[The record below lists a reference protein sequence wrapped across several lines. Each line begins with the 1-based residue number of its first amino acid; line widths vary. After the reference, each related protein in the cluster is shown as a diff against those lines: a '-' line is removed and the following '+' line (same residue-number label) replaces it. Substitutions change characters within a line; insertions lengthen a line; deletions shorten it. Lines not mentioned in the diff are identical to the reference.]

1 MIVKMKKLT
10 LLCTRSSQ
18 EKTLA
23 ALRDLGVVHLQHV
36 QPPEGGDLE
45 KARDHFAHLQ
55 RALEVLPKH
64 PHATPSGKTAYET
77 VQAVWDLIHRKQA
90 LTEQIEMLDME
101 VRRYEPFG
109 SFSPETVRE
118 LTVKGISVKLYKA
131 PAKVRLEVPGGAS
144 MVELSRTRNT
154 VCFAL
159 IGRDGITVDAEEIPL
174 PAQSLADMR
183 KQIETLRTESERTD
197 VEFHSYAGDRAAVAA
212 LAEEAMDSVHY
223 LEARAGMGSAEEVVY
238 LRGFFPCEK
247 ESSVRQTA
255 EASGWAAMIYDVT
268 SEDNPPTLLRNPK
281 WVSPIQAVFKI
292 IGVTPG
298 YHEVD
303 ISAFFLLFLSLFF
316 AMLVGDAG
324 YGLLFL
330 GLTLFAK
337 RRFCKLP
344 QQGFNL
350 LLITSTCTIIWGTL
364 TGVWFGMADLPAVL
378 GQLKIGWLTGDRANE
393 NIMLLCFFIGAVH
406 LTIAHAWNTLR
417 IINSWQALAQ
427 LGWIGSTWTMFFT
440 ARTMVL
446 YYPFPPVMGWVM
458 AVSVVLIVLF
468 MNPVHKIKSEWFNY
482 AVLPLSIV
490 SNFTDVV
497 SYLRLFAV
505 GSAGFAVAS
514 AFNGMAMRV
523 GFDDVLRGA
532 GAALILFSGHA
543 LNIMLSTMGVMVH
556 GIRLN
561 TLEFSGHIGMQW
573 TGRPYRPF
581 RKLSNEEL

>member
-36 QPPEGGDLE
+36 QPPEGVDLE
-45 KARDHFAHLQ
+45 EARDLFAHLH

-64 PHATPSGKTAYET
+64 PHAAPSGKTPHET
-77 VQAVWDLIHRKQA
+77 VKAVWDLIHRKQA
-90 LTEQIEMLDME
+90 LTGQVETLDME

-109 SFSPETVRE
+109 SFSPEAVRE
-118 LTVKGISVKLYKA
+118 LAAKGVSVKLYKA
-131 PAKVRLEVPGGAS
+131 PAKVRLEIPGSAS

-159 IGRDGITVDAEEIPL
+159 IGRNGIAVEAEEVAL
-174 PAQSLADMR
+174 PMQSLTDMR
-183 KQIETLRTESERTD
+183 KQIEKLRAESERTD
-197 VEFHSYAGDRAAVAA
+197 AEFHSYAGDRAAVAA
-212 LAEEAMDSVHY
+212 LAEEATDRVHY
-223 LEARAGMGSAEEVVY
+223 LEARAGMGSAEEIVY

-247 ESSVRQTA
+247 EAPVRQTA
-255 EASGWAAMIYDVT
+255 EARGWAAMIYDIAP
-268 SEDNPPTLLRNPK
+268 EDNPPTLLRNPK

-324 YGLLFL
+324 YGLLFI

-337 RRFCKLP
+337 RRFHKLP

-350 LLITSTCTIIWGTL
+350 LLITSVSTIVWGAL

-378 GQLKIGWLTGDRANE
+378 SQFKIGWLTGAQANE
-393 NIMLLCFFIGAVH
+393 NTMLLCFFIGAVH

-446 YYPFPPVMGWVM
+446 YYPFPPVMLWIM

-505 GSAGFAVAS
+505 GTAGFAVAS
-514 AFNGMAMRV
+514 AFNGMATEV
-523 GFDDVLRGA
+523 GAGGLLGTL
-532 GAALILFSGHA
+532 GAALILFFGHA
-543 LNIMLSTMGVMVH
+543 LNILLSTMGVMVH

-573 TGRPYRPF
+573 TGQHYRPF
-581 RKLSNEEL
+581 RKLSNEE

>member
-1 MIVKMKKLT
+1 MKKLT

-36 QPPEGGDLE
+36 QLPEGADLDE
-45 KARDHFAHLQ
+45 ARNFSAHLK
-55 RALEVLPKH
+55 RALEVLPKS
-64 PHATPSGKTAYET
+64 TDVKPSGKTAHET
-77 VQAVWDLIHRKQA
+77 VQAVWDLIHREQA
-90 LTEQIEMLDME
+90 LTEQIETLDLE
-101 VRRYEPFG
+101 ARRYEPFG
-109 SFSPETVRE
+109 SFSPEAVRE
-118 LTVKGISVKLYKA
+118 LAAKGIRVKLYKA
-131 PAKVRLEVPGGAS
+131 PAKVRLEVPDGVS

-154 VCFAL
+154 VYFAL
-159 IGRDGITVDAEEIPL
+159 IGRDGVSVDAEEIAL
-174 PAQSLADMR
+174 PTQSLADMR
-183 KQIETLRTESERTD
+183 QQLETLRVESEQTRAA
-197 VEFHSYAGDRAAVAA
+197 FHRFSGDRFAVAA
-212 LAEEAMDSVHY
+212 LASEADDRIHY
-223 LEARAGMGSAEEVVY
+223 LEARAGMGFSEEIVY
-238 LRGFFPCEK
+238 LRGFFPGEQ
-247 ESSVRQTA
+247 ESAVRQ
-255 EASGWAAMIYDVT
+255 EAASNGWAAMVYDIDP
-268 SEDNPPTLLRNPK
+268 EDNPPTLLRNPR

-303 ISAFFLLFLSLFF
+303 ISTFFLLFLSLFF

-330 GLTLFAK
+330 SLTLIGK
-337 RRFCKLP
+337 RRFRKLP

-350 LLITSTCTIIWGTL
+350 LLITSTCTIIWGAL
-364 TGVWFGMADLPAVL
+364 TGVWFGMASLPAVL
-378 GQLKIGWLTGDRANE
+378 SQFKIGWLTGAQANE
-393 NIMLLCFFIGAVH
+393 NTMLLCFFIGAVH
-406 LTIAHAWNTLR
+406 LTIAHVWNTLR
-417 IINSWQALAQ
+417 IFNTWQALAQ

-446 YYPFPPVMGWVM
+446 YYPFPPIMLWIM

-505 GSAGFAVAS
+505 GTAGFAVAS
-514 AFNGMAMRV
+514 AFNGMAAEAGAGGLV
-523 GFDDVLRGA
+523 GGL
-532 GAALILFSGHA
+532 GAALILFFGHA
-543 LNIMLSTMGVMVH
+543 LNILLCTMGVMVH

-573 TGRPYRPF
+573 SGQNYRPF
-581 RKLSNEEL
+581 KKLSNEEL